1 MKLGTRIALGF
12 TSVLTIGALVGGL
25 AVYTMNGA
33 VDRSIILGR
42 SYIPKAN
49 HAGEIERNSGNTM
62 LAARTYALTGDAKFL
77 EEAKKHYA
85 LLEIAVDQ
93 SIKLA
98 NDQKLPLF
106 GVAAA
111 KAKAT
116 ADGFH
121 ALLEQT
127 DEQLKHI
134 AKVNEG
140 LNASGAELSKSTSDY
155 LSSQSELMRQ
165 ELQVV
170 GKSVESKSTE
180 SKSTESTS
188 TESTSTE
195 STSTESTST
204 GVKFIEPRITEAKHA
219 AAKHAE
225 AKPAEAKIST
235 SDELKRFEKI
245 TAITLVIEKIAK
257 VRVGCWKGQAARNM
271 TVLSELMPE
280 FTEIDKLIDH
290 LRSMTLL
297 KEHLQELDVVAKSID
312 AYHADIKELIALN
325 KTLSD
330 ISAKRIASGK
340 ELQEISEGSVVEA
353 FKQSNDESQKNM
365 DMLESASL
373 TVILGLVS
381 MVVVGALLA
390 FFITR
395 GIVHALMRTVT
406 DLASCSDE
414 TASAAQQVAG
424 GAQSLADGTSK
435 TAAALEETSASLEE
449 MGSMV
454 RQTAASSS
462 SAATLANEGRQ
473 AGERG
478 SQAMVELAKA
488 IQDIKTNADQTAKI
502 VKTID
507 EIAFQTNLL
516 ALNAAVEAARAGDA
530 GKGFA
535 VVAEE
540 VRNLA
545 QRAGE
550 AARNTSTLI
559 ENSVKAADNGVIL
572 AKGVSEI
579 VTQSTTA
586 SRKINDLVAEIAAS
600 TKEVSQGI
608 EQVSIAVRQ
617 MDQVT
622 QGNAAGAE
630 ENSAVGEELSAQSQT
645 LNGLVTGL
653 DVMVRGVSAERPSA
667 PAHAHARP
675 AKATPTV
682 NLQKPMA
689 RTQALRSTTT
699 MASKVIPF
707 DDDGAGDEQV
717 LSKF

>member
-1 MKLGTRIALGF
+1 MKLGTKIALGF

-33 VDRSIILGR
+33 VDRSILLGR
-42 SYIPKAN
+42 SFIPKADN
-49 HAGEIERNSGNTM
+49 AEEIERNSANTM
-62 LAARTYALTGDAKFL
+62 LAGRTYALTGDVKYL
-77 EEAKKHYA
+77 DEAKKHFA
-85 LLEIAVDQ
+85 FLELAIDQ

-98 NDQKLPLF
+98 NDQNLPLF

-111 KAKAT
+111 KAKVT
-116 ADGFH
+116 ADGFRV
-121 ALLEQT
+121 LLEQT
-127 DEQLKHI
+127 DDHLKQI

-155 LSSQSELMRQ
+155 LTSQSELMRQ
-165 ELQVV
+165 ELQVAD
-170 GKSVESKSTE
+170 SAAESKSTDF
-180 SKSTESTS
+180 KST
-188 TESTSTE
+188 
-195 STSTESTST
+195 
-204 GVKFIEPRITEAKHA
+204 
-219 AAKHAE
+219 E
-225 AKPAEAKIST
+225 AKPAEAKPAEGRITVS
-235 SDELKRFEKI
+235 EGMKRFEKI
-245 TAITLVIEKIAK
+245 ATITLVIEKIAK
-257 VRVGCWKGQAARNM
+257 VRVACWKGQAARNM
-271 TVLSELMPE
+271 TALGELMPV
-280 FTEIDKLIDH
+280 FSEIDKLIDH

-297 KEHLQELDVVAKSID
+297 KEHLQELDVVAKNID
-312 AYHADIKELIALN
+312 AYQADIKELITLN
-325 KTLSD
+325 KALSE
-330 ISAKRIASGK
+330 ISEKRMASGK
-340 ELQEISEGSVVEA
+340 ELQDISQGSVVEA
-353 FKQSNDESQKNM
+353 FKQSSDESQKNM
-365 DMLESASL
+365 DMLQSASL

-381 MVVVGALLA
+381 MVVAGALLA

-395 GIVHALMRTVT
+395 GIVRALMRTVT

-414 TASAAQQVAG
+414 TASAALQVAG

-488 IQDIKTNADQTAKI
+488 IQDIKSNADQTAKI

-579 VTQSTTA
+579 VSQSTTA

-600 TKEVSQGI
+600 TKEVAQGI

-622 QGNAAGAE
+622 QGNAASAE
-630 ENSAVGEELSAQSQT
+630 ENSAVGEELSAQSQM
-645 LNGLVTGL
+645 LNGLVSGL
-653 DVMVRGVSAERPSA
+653 DVMVRGMSAERPSPA
-667 PAHAHARP
+667 AHAHARP
-675 AKATPTV
+675 VKATQTV

-689 RTQALRSTTT
+689 RTQALRTTT
-699 MASKVIPF
+699 SLASKAIPF
-707 DDDGAGDEQV
+707 DDDGASDAQV